1 MHFIDA
7 APAADQPSTLV
18 LTNTD
23 DVVERAAEVA
33 VARTVVLQF
42 PKWTDGRAYTQARL
56 LRSRLRFA
64 GTLVATG
71 EVLVDMLPLLQR
83 CGVDSVHLRPDQDLR
98 AARRALDFFPGHYQA
113 DVAPSPLSPPAT
125 TGHREAPRS

>member
-1 MHFIDA
+1 MQFIDT
-7 APAADQPSTLV
+7 APAAADPHTLV
-18 LTNTD
+18 LENTD

-33 VARTVVLQF
+33 AARTVVLQF

-83 CGVDSVHLRPDQDLR
+83 CGVDTVHLRSDQDPR

-113 DVAPSPLSPPAT
+113 DVASTHPSHPASV
-125 TGHREAPRS
+125 GHREATRS